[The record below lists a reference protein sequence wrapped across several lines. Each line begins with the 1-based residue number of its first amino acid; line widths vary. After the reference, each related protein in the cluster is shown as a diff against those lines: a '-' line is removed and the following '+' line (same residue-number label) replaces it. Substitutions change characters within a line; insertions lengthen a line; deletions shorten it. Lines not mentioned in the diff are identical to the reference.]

1 MAITPIP
8 RTEAYPFPLDGI
20 SRDANGIAR
29 YDGLPSS
36 LLVMLKEQ
44 VDRRPDTEALVEI
57 GGRRLTYRQLWDAAA
72 RVAGGLT
79 AAGLKPGDRVAVRY
93 PAGTNWVLAFWGTLL
108 AGGIAVAIN
117 TRWAPP
123 EVEFALAD
131 SGATIDL
138 APETPLCKQT
148 QQVRSA
154 DFSPQNALPDAD
166 PVEPIG
172 AGPDDVAAIFYT
184 SGTTGRPK
192 GVPTTHHAFLSN
204 AESMAR
210 ALFLEPRGG
219 SSGDR
224 SELRT
229 LISVPLFHVT
239 GCNSQLL
246 VAAYTGGAA
255 VILPALDL
263 TALIEA
269 LPAERISFL
278 VTVPAVYALMLRHPA
293 FAGADTSGVRWVGYG
308 GAPIAPSLVLALK
321 DAFSSSMVS
330 NGYGMTESASLM
342 TSLPDADAVEHAD
355 SVGYA
360 VPVVDLAIDS
370 TGDDPLTGELLAR
383 GPNVLAGYW
392 QRPEATASAFVDGW
406 LRTGDVVRADDA
418 GRVHIVDRLKDII
431 NRGGENV
438 SSVEVEDALATAPG
452 VAEAAVIGVPDEI
465 MGEKVGAVLV
475 PIPGQDIDLDLVIA
489 HCRERL
495 ADFKVPQFIA
505 IGSGPLPRN
514 AGGKLLKSRLRDDVT
529 WGPPLR

>member
-1 MAITPIP
+1 MAITPVP
-8 RTEAYPFPLDGI
+8 RTGAYPFPLGGVSRGADGV
-20 SRDANGIAR
+20 AR
-29 YDGLPSS
+29 YDGLPES
-36 LLVMLKEQ
+36 LLAMLEAQ
-44 VDRRPDTEALVEI
+44 VDAHPDHEALVEL

-72 RVAGGLT
+72 RVAGGLR
-79 AAGLKPGDRVAVRY
+79 AAGLRPGGRVAVRY
-93 PAGTNWVLAFWGTLL
+93 PAGVNWVLAYWGTLM
-108 AGGIAVAIN
+108 AGGIVVAVN

-123 EVEFALAD
+123 EVEFALID
-131 SGATIDL
+131 SGAAIDL
-138 APETPLCKQT
+138 APE
-148 QQVRSA
+148 S
-154 DFSPQNALPDAD
+154 SLPDGD
-166 PVEPIG
+166 PVKP
-172 AGPDDVAAIFYT
+172 ARPGPDDAAAIFYT

-210 ALFLEPRGG
+210 GLSLQTRGE
-219 SSGDR
+219 SGGDLP
-224 SELRT
+224 EFRT

-239 GCNSQLL
+239 GCNSQLV
-246 VAAYTGGAA
+246 VAAYVGGAA

-321 DAFSSSMVS
+321 SAFSASMVS
-330 NGYGMTESASLM
+330 NGYGMTETASLM
-342 TSLPDADAVEHAD
+342 TSLPDTDAVEHAD

-360 VPVVDLAIDS
+360 VPVVDLAVDS
-370 TGDDPLTGELLAR
+370 VGDDPHVGELLAR

-392 QRPEATASAFVDGW
+392 QRPEATASAFADGW
-406 LRTGDVVRADDA
+406 LRTGDVVRVDDD

-452 VAEAAVIGVPDEI
+452 VAEAAVIAVPDEV

-475 PIPGQDIDLDLVIA
+475 PVGDQEIDVDLVVA
-489 HCRERL
+489 HLRERL
-495 ADFKVPQFIA
+495 ADFKVPQFI
-505 IGSGPLPRN
+505 SVVPGPLPRN
-514 AGGKLLKSRLRDDVT
+514 AGGKLLKSRLRDEIQ